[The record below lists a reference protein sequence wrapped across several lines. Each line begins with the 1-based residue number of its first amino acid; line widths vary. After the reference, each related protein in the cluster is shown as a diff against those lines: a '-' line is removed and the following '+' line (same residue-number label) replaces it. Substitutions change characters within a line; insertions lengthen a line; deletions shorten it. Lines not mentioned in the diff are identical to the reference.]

1 MALCR
6 NCAIFASEIIY
17 DTHRADGHHPAEE
30 CSEQVTNKHPTSTP
44 QAPHK
49 YRNKLHTDDP
59 NILRI
64 VQAVGAQELS
74 VKEIMDGIGL
84 KDRKNVL
91 NLYLNPAITG
101 GYIRLLY
108 PDKPRH
114 PRQKYLLTD
123 KGIVLY
129 KKLRGE

>member
-1 MALCR
+1 MNENMDLR
-6 NCAIFASEIIY
+6 NRYLHINPSKEWREQPNL
-17 DTHRADGHHPAEE
+17 DTP
-30 CSEQVTNKHPTSTP
+30 QVPHKYPTSTP
-44 QAPHK
+44 QVQGD
-49 YRNKLHTDDP
+49 LHTDDP

-74 VKEIMDGIGL
+74 VKEIMDRIGL
-84 KDRKNVL
+84 NDRKNLL